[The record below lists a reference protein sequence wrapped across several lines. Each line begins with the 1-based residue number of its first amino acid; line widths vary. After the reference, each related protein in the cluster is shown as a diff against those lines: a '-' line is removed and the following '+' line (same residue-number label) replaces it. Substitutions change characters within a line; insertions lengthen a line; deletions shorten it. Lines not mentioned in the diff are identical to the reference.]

1 MSDAAIKDVML
12 HNFLYFE
19 NIQLLKDALLPRTYM
34 KEASVQEIDNR
45 STRLISAHPCLGLN
59 KEMNIFVNYISISY
73 LQLVGNNSSS
83 LIFTSD

>member
-45 STRLISAHPCLGLN
+45 EH
-59 KEMNIFVNYISISY
+59 
-73 LQLVGNNSSS
+73 
-83 LIFTSD
+83 